1 MIASPLNGVLDF
13 AICLNSDCDTA
24 SNDFEEANLTVIGKA
39 GLWDGK
45 DIGFIFNKDYWRK
58 GYAFEAVD
66 AIMRHIWETHVNI
79 EVIKAD
85 VEPRNRASLNLLKKL
100 GFGVVGRAEKTFQ
113 NHIGWCDSIYLEA
126 RRPFSSS

>member
-13 AICLNSDCDTA
+13 AVCLNSDDA
-24 SNDFEEANLTVIGKA
+24 GSSDSSEEAKLTVIGKA

-45 DIGFIFNKDYWRK
+45 DIGFIFNRDYWRK

-66 AIMRHIWETHVNI
+66 AIMRHIWETHTDF
-79 EVIKAD
+79 EVVKAD

-100 GFGVVGRAEKTFQ
+100 GFAVVGKAEKTLQ
-113 NHIGWCDSIYLEA
+113 NHTGWCDSVYLEA
-126 RRPFSSS
+126 KRPL